1 MWLERAMKFDEAGHV
16 NPELCDH
23 LALSLNLLEMLE
35 KSRRNRFVRRSAEL
49 FFVLTFLITFGLPL
63 FSILALVIKL
73 ESPGPI
79 LFRQLRLGLLGQPFW
94 IYKFRTMHERAELAA
109 AGNVIPISKSFA
121 DPRATRVGKILRRF
135 KLDELP
141 QLLNVV
147 KGDMSLIGPRPLSLD
162 ESLCVPQKYVA
173 RFAARPGLTGLW
185 QAFLPFPKNPKV
197 KLALDAVYARKQ
209 SIRLDLVILLRTI
222 PVLILGE
229 PAGVPPPA
237 ARNPPKHRSETEKAV
252 A

>member
-1 MWLERAMKFDEAGHV
+1 MKPATEHRPASVVRRLIPYASRNRLLQVKATTSSAYSMWLERAMKFDEAGHV

-121 DPRATRVGKILRRF
+121 DPRATRVERSF
-135 KLDELP
+135 A
-141 QLLNVV
+141 VSSS
-147 KGDMSLIGPRPLSLD
+147 MSYPSF
-162 ESLCVPQKYVA
+162 SM
-173 RFAARPGLTGLW
+173 W
-185 QAFLPFPKNPKV
+185 
-197 KLALDAVYARKQ
+197 
-209 SIRLDLVILLRTI
+209 
-222 PVLILGE
+222 
-229 PAGVPPPA
+229 
-237 ARNPPKHRSETEKAV
+237 
-252 A
+252 